1 MAKWKSVR
9 GGKTIQDAGIEM
21 QDELW
26 PRRPQLIGAYYG
38 SLSGDFSDR
47 CRETTDLLVI
57 LQDELDG
64 AFDTE

>member
-9 GGKTIQDAGIEM
+9 GGKTIQDAGIQI

-38 SLSGDFSDR
+38 SLSENFPDR
-47 CRETTDLLVI
+47 CGETTDLLVF
-57 LQDELDG
+57 LQDEFDG
-64 AFDTE
+64 ALDLE